1 MIVRDKNNS
10 FKLLFAWSGTIL
22 PKVLPALFIVVF
34 ISAVLVYLSSHQF
47 FNIPAVPAIGFT
59 IFGIILSIFLSFRNN
74 ACYDRWWEGRKL
86 WGALIANSRHISRD
100 SHVLNSE
107 HRDILMY
114 RVMLFTHLLR
124 DRLRAQPQSFEFYH
138 DKVGFSSLQLQQL
151 SKKINAAQFVLEA
164 IQKDLVQAL
173 RHGEISDIIY
183 HSLNQH
189 IVELGNIQAGCD
201 RILSTPLPFSYSV
214 LLHRTVYCFCFIL
227 PFSLEASLGIWTP
240 ILVGLIAY
248 LFLGLDALSSQI
260 EEPFGLQDNDLPLNS
275 IVRLIEREMSESLDI
290 ELPPAIQAIQNN
302 LT

>member
-47 FNIPAVPAIGFT
+47 FSIPAVPAIGFT

-183 HSLNQH
+183 AQMNEHVAEMSLVQT
-189 IVELGNIQAGCD
+189 GCD
-201 RILSTPLPFSYSV
+201 RIATTPLPFAYSV
-214 LLHRTVYCFCFIL
+214 LLNRTVYFFCFML
-227 PFSLEASLGIWTP
+227 PFSLGATLGLATP
-240 ILVGLIAY
+240 LLVGILAY
-248 LFLGLDALSSQI
+248 TFLGLDALSSEI
-260 EEPFGLQDNDLPLNS
+260 EEPFGTQSNDLPLDAM
-275 IVRLIEREMSESLDI
+275 VRTIEI
-290 ELPPAIQAIQNN
+290 ELLGTLGKPTPPPIQARDHN
-302 LT
+302 LL